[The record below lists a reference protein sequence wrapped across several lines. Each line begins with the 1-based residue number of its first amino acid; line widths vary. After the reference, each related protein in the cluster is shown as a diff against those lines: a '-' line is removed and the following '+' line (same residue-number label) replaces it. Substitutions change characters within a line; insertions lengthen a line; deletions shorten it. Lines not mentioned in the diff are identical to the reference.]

1 MFSPSNLKIVF
12 CAAAAPPPLSR
23 IVPPPQKQIRSD
35 LIGLCKV
42 PKEVSRRAGFNGA
55 HNFGVSTPPGGEN

>member
-1 MFSPSNLKIVF
+1 MFCAPPP
-12 CAAAAPPPLSR
+12 AAAAPPASSQ

-42 PKEVSRRAGFNGA
+42 PKEASQQAGFNGA
-55 HNFGVSTPPGGEN
+55 HNFGVSTPPCGEN